1 MKPAVEEISASN
13 IDVGAEAEVEANS
26 NITVPDS
33 ITVLHDHEY
42 ATSSP
47 QHNKASLKHMEEELV
62 KLQQEIN
69 MLKLKKPSMTIG
81 NIINDPEKAP
91 LLKEIAEKYDIE
103 EPIQCLMTM
112 MHLSRYEQLE
122 CLPESTLLSH
132 STVFLSGTTVLGS
145 GANNHVV
152 F

>member
-47 QHNKASLKHMEEELV
+47 QHDK
-62 KLQQEIN
+62 
-69 MLKLKKPSMTIG
+69 
-81 NIINDPEKAP
+81 
-91 LLKEIAEKYDIE
+91 
-103 EPIQCLMTM
+103 
-112 MHLSRYEQLE
+112 
-122 CLPESTLLSH
+122 
-132 STVFLSGTTVLGS
+132 GTDMV
-145 GANNHVV
+145 
-152 F
+152 